1 LKSPTHKP
9 LKLNLKIKGEYTMNN
24 LQFAFRPFLHTLANE
39 VFERQSNERELT
51 YKPAANVS
59 EDENKYNIEL
69 ALPGFAKEEVSIK
82 FEEEVLTVTAGH
94 QPKEDVKGPKYTWNE
109 FGFKSKYERSFQL
122 PETVDADNIS
132 AAFENGI
139 LNISLPK
146 KEVQPSAVKEIAIA

>member
-1 LKSPTHKP
+1 
-9 LKLNLKIKGEYTMNN
+9 MNN

-69 ALPGFAKEEVSIK
+69 ALPGFSKEEVSIK

-94 QPKEDVKGPKYTWNE
+94 QPKEDVKGSKYTWNE

>member
-1 LKSPTHKP
+1 
-9 LKLNLKIKGEYTMNN
+9 MNN

-39 VFERQSNERELT
+39 VFERQSNETEVT

-69 ALPGFAKEEVSIK
+69 ALPGFSKEEVSIK

-132 AAFENGI
+132 AAFVNGI

-146 KEVQPSAVKEIAIA
+146 KEVQPSAVKEITIA

>member
-1 LKSPTHKP
+1 
-9 LKLNLKIKGEYTMNN
+9 MNN

-39 VFERQSNERELT
+39 VFERQSNETELT

-69 ALPGFAKEEVSIK
+69 ALPGFSKEEVSIK
-82 FEEEVLTVTAGH
+82 FEEEVLAVTAGH

-139 LNISLPK
+139 LLIALPK
-146 KEVQPSAVKEIAIA
+146 KEVQPSAVKEITIA

>member
-1 LKSPTHKP
+1 
-9 LKLNLKIKGEYTMNN
+9 MNN

-39 VFERQSNERELT
+39 VFERQSNETELT

-69 ALPGFAKEEVSIK
+69 ALPGFSKEEVSIK
-82 FEEEVLTVTAGH
+82 FEEEVLTVTAGR

-122 PETVDADNIS
+122 PETVDADTIS
-132 AAFENGI
+132 AAFMNGI

-146 KEVQPSAVKEIAIA
+146 KEVQPSAVKQITIA

>member
-1 LKSPTHKP
+1 
-9 LKLNLKIKGEYTMNN
+9 MNN
-24 LQFAFRPFLHTLANE
+24 LQFAFRPFLHTLANV
-39 VFERQSNERELT
+39 VFERQSNETELT

-69 ALPGFAKEEVSIK
+69 ALPGFSKEEVSIK

-94 QPKEDVKGPKYTWNE
+94 QPKEEVKGPKYTWNE

-122 PETVDADNIS
+122 PETVDADTIS
-132 AAFENGI
+132 AAFVNGI

-146 KEVQPSAVKEIAIA
+146 KEVQPSAVKQITIA

>member
-1 LKSPTHKP
+1 
-9 LKLNLKIKGEYTMNN
+9 MNN
-24 LQFAFRPFLHTLANE
+24 LQFAFRPFLHSLANE
-39 VFERQSNERELT
+39 VFERQSNEAQLT

-69 ALPGFAKEEVSIK
+69 ALPGFSKEEVSIK

-122 PETVDADNIS
+122 PETVDADNIT

-146 KEVQPSAVKEIAIA
+146 KEVQPSAVKEITIA

>member
-1 LKSPTHKP
+1 
-9 LKLNLKIKGEYTMNN
+9 MNN

-39 VFERQSNERELT
+39 VFERQSNETEVT

-69 ALPGFAKEEVSIK
+69 ALPGFSKEEVSIK

-109 FGFKSKYERSFQL
+109 FGYKSKYERSFQL

-132 AAFENGI
+132 AAFVNGI

-146 KEVQPSAVKEIAIA
+146 KEVQPSAVKEITIA